1 MRIGAILSDYD
12 GTLCPTA
19 SLKSQDNKKSNSRI
33 PTELEKIL
41 WDISEKIDVCIVSS
55 KDFGFL
61 HSRIKFAK
69 IASCVMGIETLVH
82 KAHKMEPKI
91 GENGDDGKGDND
103 NNNDNNNTTTSI
115 LNLAEGHDDKLQ
127 CLLSTNLLSNKK
139 ILQHNSLL
147 LDNLANEISLN
158 FKDITIEKKFISYN
172 KILAGVT
179 IDYRHL
185 KDWQSYKRETEP
197 SLKEMIER
205 KIHSSSTC
213 QSAQQV
219 PYVQTYSSHPF
230 IDAYSVRCDKGLAFD
245 TTISEL
251 ESLNNNKVQNMNILY
266 LGDSENDNP
275 AFKRA
280 DISIGVRS
288 DKRLNPKLTCQYLVE
303 FNQLSIFLKR
313 LKDNDFVFSDELL
326 LNLQS

>member
-1 MRIGAILSDYD
+1 MRIAAILSDYD

-19 SLKSQDNKKSNSRI
+19 SLKSQDDHNKKSNSRI
-33 PTELEKIL
+33 PTKLEKIL
-41 WDISEKIDVCIVSS
+41 WDISKKIGVCIVSS

-69 IASCVMGIETLVH
+69 IASCVMGIEILVH
-82 KAHKMEPKI
+82 KAHKMEPEI
-91 GENGDDGKGDND
+91 GEDADDGKGDND
-103 NNNDNNNTTTSI
+103 DTNNNTMTATLSF
-115 LNLAEGHDDKLQ
+115 AEGHDDKLQ
-127 CLLSTNLLSNKK
+127 FLLFTNLLSNKK

-147 LDNLANEISLN
+147 LGSLANEISLN
-158 FKDITIEKKFISYN
+158 FKDITIEKKFINDN

-197 SLKEMIER
+197 RLKEMIER
-205 KIHSSSTC
+205 KIRSSSTC

-251 ESLNNNKVQNMNILY
+251 KSLNNNKVQNMNILY

>member
-19 SLKSQDNKKSNSRI
+19 SLKSQDKDNNNNNSSFII
-33 PTELEKIL
+33 PERLEKIL
-41 WDISEKIDVCIVSS
+41 WNTSEKMPVCIVSS

-69 IASCVMGIETLVH
+69 IVSCIMGIETLVH
-82 KAHKMEPKI
+82 KGHKIEAKI
-91 GENGDDGKGDND
+91 GENGFDGKGDDDD
-103 NNNDNNNTTTSI
+103 N
-115 LNLAEGHDDKLQ
+115 KLH
-127 CLLSTNLLSNKK
+127 CVLSTNLLSNKE
-139 ILQHNSLL
+139 ILQDNSLL
-147 LDNLANEISLN
+147 LNNIADEISLN
-158 FKDITIEKKFISYN
+158 FKDINIERKFISDS

-197 SLKEMIER
+197 LLKEIIER

-213 QSAQQV
+213 QSPIHV
-219 PYVQTYSSHPF
+219 PYIQTYSSHPF
-230 IDAYSVRCDKGLAFD
+230 IDIYSVRCDKGLAYD

-251 ESLNNNKVQNMNILY
+251 ESFNDVKVQNILY

-288 DKRLNPKLTCQYLVE
+288 DKRLNPKLICQHVVE
-303 FNQLSIFLKR
+303 FDQLSIFLKR
-313 LKDNDFVFSDELL
+313 LQDNDFAFSDKFL
-326 LNLQS
+326 LNL

>member
-1 MRIGAILSDYD
+1 MRINVILSDYD

-19 SLKSQDNKKSNSRI
+19 SLKRQDNGNNSSFII
-33 PTELEKIL
+33 PKRLEKIL
-41 WDISEKIDVCIVSS
+41 WNISEKIDVCIVSS

-69 IASCVMGIETLVH
+69 IVSCVMGIETLVH
-82 KAHKMEPKI
+82 KGHKMEPKI
-91 GENGDDGKGDND
+91 GENEDDGKDDD
-103 NNNDNNNTTTSI
+103 NNNHNTTAIMSFADS
-115 LNLAEGHDDKLQ
+115 NDDKLQ
-127 CLLSTNLLSNKK
+127 CVLSSHILSNKET
-139 ILQHNSLL
+139 LQDNSVLL
-147 LDNLANEISLN
+147 HSLANEISLN
-158 FKDITIEKKFISYN
+158 FKDITIERKFISYN
-172 KILAGVT
+172 KILSGLT

-197 SLKEMIER
+197 LLKEMIER
-205 KIHSSSTC
+205 KIHAFSTC
-213 QSAQQV
+213 DSSIQE

-230 IDAYSVRCDKGLAFD
+230 IDIYSVRCDKGLAYD

-251 ESLNNNKVQNMNILY
+251 ESFNNIKVQNILY

-288 DKRLNPKLTCQYLVE
+288 DKRLNAKLTCQYLVE
-303 FNQLSIFLKR
+303 FNQLSVFLKR
-313 LKDNDFVFSDELL
+313 LQNNDFVFSDELL
-326 LNLQS
+326 PNLQV

>member
-12 GTLCPTA
+12 GTLCATA
-19 SLKSQDNKKSNSRI
+19 SLKSQDNKKSSSRI
-33 PTELEKIL
+33 PTKLEKIL

-91 GENGDDGKGDND
+91 GENADDRKDDND
-103 NNNDNNNTTTSI
+103 NNNNTTTIAI
-115 LNLAEGHDDKLQ
+115 LNFAEGHDDKLQ
-127 CLLSTNLLSNKK
+127 CLLSTNLLSNKE

-147 LDNLANEISLN
+147 LDSLANEISLN
-158 FKDITIEKKFISYN
+158 FKDITIEKKFINDN

-197 SLKEMIER
+197 LLKEIIER
-205 KIHSSSTC
+205 KIRSSSTY
-213 QSAQQV
+213 QSVQQV

-230 IDAYSVRCDKGLAFD
+230 IDAYSIRCDKGLAFD

-251 ESLNNNKVQNMNILY
+251 KSFNNNKVQNMNILY

-313 LKDNDFVFSDELL
+313 LKDNDYVFSDELL
-326 LNLQS
+326 LNLKS

>member
-1 MRIGAILSDYD
+1 
-12 GTLCPTA
+12 
-19 SLKSQDNKKSNSRI
+19 
-33 PTELEKIL
+33 
-41 WDISEKIDVCIVSS
+41 
-55 KDFGFL
+55 
-61 HSRIKFAK
+61 
-69 IASCVMGIETLVH
+69 MGIEILVH
-82 KAHKMEPKI
+82 KAHKMEPEI
-91 GENGDDGKGDND
+91 GEDADDGKGDND
-103 NNNDNNNTTTSI
+103 DTNNNTMTATLSF
-115 LNLAEGHDDKLQ
+115 AEGHDDKLQ
-127 CLLSTNLLSNKK
+127 FLLFTNLLSNKK

-147 LDNLANEISLN
+147 LDSLANEISLN
-158 FKDITIEKKFISYN
+158 FKDITIEKKFINDN

-197 SLKEMIER
+197 LLKEMIER
-205 KIHSSSTC
+205 KIQSSSTY

-251 ESLNNNKVQNMNILY
+251 KSLNNNKVQNMNILY

-326 LNLQS
+326 LNIQS